1 MKYLYLY
8 PERCTGCR
16 ECSLA
21 CSLSK
26 FGECN
31 PKKAAISV
39 VRDEFERFEY
49 PIACLQCDDALC
61 LKFCPQN
68 AYTKEQVG
76 DGKATIIRW
85 HKEKCIK
92 CRFCATVCPYAAI
105 TVMDNELVKCDLCNG
120 DPKCVK
126 VCSTNAIQYAEETSE
141 LSGRRKTLAKKLLS
155 SK

>member
-1 MKYLYLY
+1 MKYLYVY
-8 PERCTGCR
+8 PELCTGCR

-21 CSLSK
+21 CSLTK

-49 PIACLQCDDALC
+49 PIICLHCSDALC
-61 LKFCPQN
+61 QKFCPQN
-68 AYTKEQVG
+68 AYYPENGILKW
-76 DGKATIIRW
+76 DKN
-85 HKEKCIK
+85 KCIK

-105 TVMDNELVKCDLCNG
+105 TIMDNEIIKCDLCNG

-126 VCSTNAIQYAEETSE
+126 VCSTQAIRYEEETHE
-141 LSGRRKTLAKKLLS
+141 LTDQRNTLAKKVLG
-155 SK
+155 K